1 VTGSSWNAAAPRRPI
16 PGSGR
21 TALGKRG
28 KTKNPFARRV
38 GEKRAAV
45 AARRALNRRKGGARS
60 AAAVPLAVPK
70 SLRGAAIELRR
81 FSQLVEQRFLSRQ
94 RLRHVLIALA
104 GLWVLWTFVIGDAGL
119 FRLWS
124 VKHQNAKLEKQ
135 IEELTAQEEVVQAEV
150 QALTDPKSNAVER
163 IAREEH
169 GMVRP
174 GEKLVKFYED

>member
-1 VTGSSWNAAAPRRPI
+1 MTGSSWNAAPPRRPI

-28 KTKNPFARRV
+28 KTKNPFARRA

-45 AARRALNRRKGGARS
+45 AARRALNRRKGS
-60 AAAVPLAVPK
+60 ASRAIPSLAVPT
-70 SLRGAAIELRR
+70 SLRDAALELRR

-94 RLRHVLIALA
+94 RLRHVLLALA
-104 GLWVLWTFVIGDAGL
+104 GLWVLWTFIIGDAGVI
-119 FRLWS
+119 RLWS
-124 VKHQNAKLEKQ
+124 VRHQNAKLEKQ

-150 QALTDPKSNAVER
+150 RALTDPKSNAVER